1 MSRNKRCFPIRAN
14 QERRKVS
21 VFDRS
26 PEIKREENKMISFKR
41 IGSFL
46 MAVLM
51 SAVLVACGSTAVDTP
66 SGNDA
71 GTISQ
76 GGTTAPDTTA
86 GETTDDPG
94 DETTEPGGNVL
105 VVYYSASGNTDRVAK
120 AIADVADADLFELV
134 PTDPYTSEDLSWTTA
149 GSRVNR
155 EHDDESLR
163 DIELESTTVENWDDY
178 DTVFIG
184 YPIWWGI
191 AAWPVDNFVKDNDFT
206 GKTVIPFCTS
216 ASSGLGQSG
225 KLLAEMAGTG
235 DWQDGQRFSSGASES
250 TVAEWVDGL
259 GLAG

>member
-1 MSRNKRCFPIRAN
+1 MK
-14 QERRKVS
+14 
-21 VFDRS
+21 
-26 PEIKREENKMISFKR
+26 SFKK
-41 IGSFL
+41 ISSFL

-51 SAVLVACGSTAVDTP
+51 SFSLVACGGTAGNPTP
-66 SGNDA
+66 GTTSGNN
-71 GTISQ
+71 TE
-76 GGTTAPDTTA
+76 TTAPEDTVKNDETTA
-86 GETTDDPG
+86 SPDNETTADTASDETTDDSV
-94 DETTEPGGNVL
+94 DETPAEGGKVL

-120 AIADVADADLFELV
+120 AIADAANADLFELI
-134 PTDPYTSEDLSWTTA
+134 PTEPYTAADLSWTTA

-163 DIELESTTVENWDDY
+163 DIELESTTVDNWDDY

-191 AAWPVDNFVKDNDFT
+191 AAWSVDGFVKVNDFT

-216 ASSGLGQSG
+216 ASSGMGQSG

-235 DWQDGQRFSSGASES
+235 DWQEGKRFSSGASDE
-250 TVAEWVDGL
+250 TVAEWVKGL